1 MKLTGKKSAKRAV
14 NCKFCY
20 SKIKIRWP
28 KVPGWVKQCWA
39 QQLLGNLVTVKTYSR
54 SFWNLIEIILGEF
67 SWNCII
73 SVHVEVQK
81 EKEKFAIMCLR
92 RGVHK
97 TSHKIIGTLSKDD
110 DHGSENYGKKSSKGV
125 KNERLRRETS
135 WFDVLWRTWTY
146 DDEFSFLFFNLTKIL
161 KNSTPGKVA
170 CIWHIER
177 VQMDAIKFKKT

>member
-39 QQLLGNLVTVKTYSR
+39 QQLLGSLVTVKTYSR

-81 EKEKFAIMCLR
+81 EKEKFAVMCLR

-97 TSHKIIGTLSKDD
+97 TSHKII
-110 DHGSENYGKKSSKGV
+110 
-125 KNERLRRETS
+125 ERLRFMFTPNGKREFVPRDQVS
-135 WFDVLWRTWTY
+135 PLIVVYCLVLLHR
-146 DDEFSFLFFNLTKIL
+146 NK
-161 KNSTPGKVA
+161 
-170 CIWHIER
+170 
-177 VQMDAIKFKKT
+177 

>member
-39 QQLLGNLVTVKTYSR
+39 QQLLGSLVTVKTYSR

-81 EKEKFAIMCLR
+81 EKEKFAVMCLR

-97 TSHKIIGTLSKDD
+97 TSHKIIGTLSKDE

-125 KNERLRRETS
+125 KKMNDYDVKPPDLTFYGGRGHTTMNFPSSFWIWLKSFRIQLQEKS
-135 WFDVLWRTWTY
+135 PAFDILSGSKWT
-146 DDEFSFLFFNLTKIL
+146 
-161 KNSTPGKVA
+161 
-170 CIWHIER
+170 R
-177 VQMDAIKFKKT
+177 

>member
-14 NCKFCY
+14 SCKFCY

-28 KVPGWVKQCWA
+28 KVPSWVKQCWA
-39 QQLLGNLVTVKTYSR
+39 QQLSGRLVTFKEYSR

-81 EKEKFAIMCLR
+81 EKEKFAVMCLR
-92 RGVHK
+92 PGVHK

-110 DHGSENYGKKSSKGV
+110 DHGSENYGKKSSKDV
-125 KNERLRRETS
+125 KKMNDYDVKPPDLTFYGGRGHTTMNFPSSFWIWLKSLRIQLQEKS
-135 WFDVLWRTWTY
+135 PAFDILSGSKWT
-146 DDEFSFLFFNLTKIL
+146 
-161 KNSTPGKVA
+161 
-170 CIWHIER
+170 R
-177 VQMDAIKFKKT
+177 